1 MTHPTPY
8 LTRAEL
14 ARLTGLPCGRRKN
27 WPPVIKHLITQGIPH
42 VVTARG
48 EPLVMHVW
56 LESRGQPT
64 VIATP
69 PRPTWSPAVVSG
81 GRA

>member
-1 MTHPTPY
+1 MTHPAY

-14 ARLTGLPCGRRKN
+14 AKLTGLPCGTRRG
-27 WPPVIKHLITQGIPH
+27 WPAVIRHLVSQGIPH

-48 EPLVMHVW
+48 EPLVMHDW
-56 LESRGQPT
+56 LRTRGQPT
-64 VIATP
+64 PTPTP
-69 PRPTWSPAVVSG
+69 PRPSWSPAVMNG